1 MSAPANNDPLSD
13 TFMGVYNNRLEY
25 LGFVYTLD
33 SLDPRPLWL
42 AGRPPDDAPTE
53 KIGYYLTEAEA
64 LITGPEMEK
73 NANRT
78 ELSL

>member
-1 MSAPANNDPLSD
+1 
-13 TFMGVYNNRLEY
+13 V
-25 LGFVYTLD
+25 V
-33 SLDPRPLWL
+33 RPDGKGYYEINIW
-42 AGRPPDDAPTE
+42 ADFCGRPPDDAPTE